1 MGLALLLSLP
11 KTLPVLKEIP
21 ERLVMTEADAAQ
33 KKPALPDPEPA
44 QEETPRVAD
53 SGKTYTDGI
62 NKGSS
67 RGYGGDITVEVTV
80 AETRISKVDVL
91 SAPGETSQYLSR
103 AKGVIDTVLQAQTWE
118 VDTVSGATYSSR
130 GILGAIQNALTGEK
144 VDNAEPP
151 KQKMPSEPP
160 KQEPFDDT
168 AEWKDGVYIGSAR
181 GFGGTIRVQVT
192 ISGGKIAKI
201 EVFSHSGETDSY
213 YNRAKAVISR
223 IIKAG
228 TPNVDTVSGATYSST
243 GIINAV
249 KDALKKAAAGN
260 TGADEDADSPQE
272 DDSGQ
277 KQDQPRKDDTEDPD
291 LSNGLKDGTYTTDV
305 VCTDSRIFDYTIR
318 LTMAVKKGKIQSIT
332 AKRTDD
338 RSDDPD
344 INATY
349 LGYAVSGRKADGKEY
364 KGVISQIIAAQSTKD
379 VDIVS
384 GATYSS
390 NAILRGVKKLLAQ
403 AAKNPDP
410 ADVTDDEEENSGSGK
425 TDGGQKQE
433 DPSGGG
439 NPQEEDDPAPE
450 AEDGF
455 VDGTYTLEAVCT
467 DDPEDP
473 LFDYTV
479 LVTMKVEG
487 GAVTALTAR
496 ISEDRSDDPSV
507 NERYFDYAVNGRT
520 KKDVVYKS
528 VIAQILENQSANH
541 VDTVSGATWSSRTII
556 NAVKQL
562 MQQAAK
568 TKTDEESG
576 SGTTGEESETGKT
589 DEGSGSVTTGEESGT
604 GKTDDE
610 SGTGTTGDD
619 DPGKEEPLY
628 LDGTYSASVLCTDDP
643 DDPYFYYAVKVTIK
657 VEDGKITK
665 VTTERRDDESEDPSE
680 NESYMK
686 YATEGR
692 TRNGKTYPGIPDQIL
707 DSQSASGLDAVS
719 GATYSSRAIIEAAKK
734 AVSDAK
740 NPDA

>member
-1 MGLALLLSLP
+1 M
-11 KTLPVLKEIP
+11 
-21 ERLVMTEADAAQ
+21 Q
-33 KKPALPDPEPA
+33 
-44 QEETPRVAD
+44 
-53 SGKTYTDGI
+53 
-62 NKGSS
+62 
-67 RGYGGDITVEVTV
+67 VTV
-80 AETRISKVDVL
+80 AETRIAKVDVL

-151 KQKMPSEPP
+151 KQQTPSDPP
-160 KQEPFDDT
+160 QQEPFDDT

-181 GFGGTIRVQVT
+181 GFGGTIKVQVT
-192 ISGGKIAKI
+192 ISGGKISKI
-201 EVFSHSGETDSY
+201 EVLSHSGETDSY

-260 TGADEDADSPQE
+260 TGTDEDADSPQE
-272 DDSGQ
+272 DDPGQ
-277 KQDQPRKDDTEDPD
+277 GQDQPQKDDTKDPD

-305 VCTDSRIFDYTIR
+305 ICTDNRIFDYTIR
-318 LTMAVKKGKIQSIT
+318 ITMVVKKGKIQTIT

-364 KGVISQIIAAQSTKD
+364 KGIISQIIAGQSTKD

-425 TDGGQKQE
+425 TDEGQQQE
-433 DPSGGG
+433 DHSGGG
-439 NPQEEDDPAPE
+439 NQQEEEDPAPE

-467 DDPEDP
+467 DDPDDP

-479 LVTMKVEG
+479 LVTMKVEE
-487 GAVTALTAR
+487 GAVTALTAE

-541 VDTVSGATWSSRTII
+541 ADTVSGATWSSRTII

-562 MQQAAK
+562 MQQAAR

-576 SGTTGEESETGKT
+576 SGTTGEESGTGKT
-589 DEGSGSVTTGEESGT
+589 DEESGSGNTGEESGT
-604 GKTDDE
+604 GKTDEESGSGNTGEE
-610 SGTGTTGDD
+610 SGTGKTDEESGSGNTGEESGTGRTDEESGSGNTGEESGTGRTDEESGSGNTGEGSGTGKTDEESGTGDTGDD
-619 DPGKEEPLY
+619 DSGKEEPCY
-628 LDGTYSASVLCTDDP
+628 LDGSYSASVLCTDDP
-643 DDPYFYYAVKVTIK
+643 DDPFFYYTVKVTIK
-657 VEDGKITK
+657 VEDGEITK
-665 VTTERRDDESEDPSE
+665 VTTERKDDESEDPSE

-686 YATEGR
+686 YATDGR
-692 TRNGKTYPGIPDQIL
+692 TRKGKTYPGIPDQIL